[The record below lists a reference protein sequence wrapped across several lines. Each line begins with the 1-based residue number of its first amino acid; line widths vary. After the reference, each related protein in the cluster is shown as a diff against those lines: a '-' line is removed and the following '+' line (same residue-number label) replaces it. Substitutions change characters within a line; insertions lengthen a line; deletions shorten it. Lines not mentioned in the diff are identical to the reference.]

1 MRKALSASVLASV
14 VLLTLTACDPPIPDS
29 VLVEIA
35 ERSYNCE
42 EGNVTL
48 AAPTL
53 VTDVSYQW
61 ADLVA
66 TGCESVMSLE
76 PGAAPE
82 SADIV
87 IAREAYEPC
96 TPFTSV
102 PVAMYGAAVV
112 FMNSEAFLF
121 NLTAEAVQGI
131 FSGAITN
138 WSDPAIAEANPDL
151 ILSDLPIEV
160 SPASPKAA
168 ISAMENWTA
177 QIAGTG
183 TTFSL
188 LQPDE
193 SEQQDSIFE
202 LPEGGIALIALSEAL
217 YSGMT
222 LANVVDSDGNSVEPS
237 LESLTYAATQY
248 DFVKSEAVVTASYD
262 PEKEAI
268 ALAGQE
274 NAGAPYTA
282 AFPLIMSLCGE
293 DTLLKRAAGR
303 FMVRQDSQGLL
314 GASTLGFLSEEV
326 RIASAAVVSQGLP
339 TPEAVS
345 EAE

>member
-61 ADLVA
+61 ADLIA
-66 TGCESVMSLE
+66 TGCESALSLE

-82 SADIV
+82 GADIV

-96 TPFTSV
+96 SPFTTV
-102 PVAMYGAAVV
+102 PVAMDGAAVV
-112 FMNSEAFLF
+112 FMNSEAFLL

-131 FSGAITN
+131 FSGTITN

-168 ISAMENWTA
+168 ISAMESWTA

-222 LANVVDSDGNSVEPS
+222 LANVVDADGNSVEPS
-237 LESLTYAATQY
+237 LETLTFAATQF
-248 DFVKSEAVVTASYD
+248 DFVKSETGVTANYD

-274 NAGAPYTA
+274 NAGAPYAA

-303 FMVRQDSQGLL
+303 FLVRQDSQGLL